1 MTMSKVVK
9 NGAYLA
15 LATAV
20 ISGVSVYVN
29 SFGVKRV
36 PDPFV
41 FTTAKNAIVAMMLVV
56 LVVAPFY
63 AGELR
68 RLSRG
73 QWARLALIG
82 LIGGSVP
89 FLMFFYGLKHAS
101 APSAAFMHKTLFIWV
116 ALLAIPLLGERL
128 GRLQIVAL
136 ATLVVG
142 NLVLVGLP
150 ARWQLGTAELF
161 TLGATMLW
169 AAEAI
174 LARRFLTGGLST
186 PVAALGRMGFGA
198 LIMLGFVVATGRG
211 ETMVTM
217 TASNWGWVL
226 LTSLFLMAYVVGY
239 YSALKRAPATLV
251 ASVLVLGSVITSLLH
266 VVFSARTYA
275 PEQIAGIILI
285 VVSCALWLYLAQRIP
300 RAIQAKE
307 ANYARG

>member
-1 MTMSKVVK
+1 MTMSKVVR

-41 FTTAKNAIVAMMLVV
+41 FTTAKNAIVAIMLVV

-82 LIGGSVP
+82 LVGGSVP

-116 ALLAIPLLGERL
+116 VLMAVPLLGERL

-136 ATLVVG
+136 VTLVVG

-150 ARWQLGTAELF
+150 GRWAFGTAELF
-161 TLGATMLW
+161 TLGATLLW
-169 AAEAI
+169 AAEAV
-174 LARRFLTGGLST
+174 LARHFLTGGLSA

-198 LIMLGFVVATGRG
+198 LIMLGFVVATDRG
-211 ETMVTM
+211 GTMLSM

-226 LTSLFLMAYVVGY
+226 LTSVFLLAYVAGY

-266 VVFSARTYA
+266 AVFSARTYA
-275 PEQIAGIILI
+275 PEQIAGFVMVLA
-285 VVSCALWLYLAQRIP
+285 SCALWLYLARRVP
-300 RAIQAKE
+300 HTIQTNE
-307 ANYARG
+307 AEYARG